1 MSTVHIK
8 LDKSFTT
15 SLNKLLKE
23 YGEEFARIEGLGEK
37 QLNLTSFIDNFVDT
51 KTVSD
56 ASIDGNANVASK
68 AVPTL
73 LNEMSKPYQK
83 LTGYNKIFY
92 ELNKKYGYKV
102 ADKWLRAQ
110 WEGWL
115 YLHDAPSASY
125 YSYCYKGEECLV
137 IKYKGELKHF
147 NFKNL
152 YDFLL
157 KNGEEERFDETIG
170 QFALFPQEVEV
181 QDFNTE
187 DDCTGWTK
195 ITRLVKHNNEKKMRF
210 IKYSNGLSQIVTED
224 HPIITTEGEK
234 PASEIT
240 EEDFVFSIKPDFFKE
255 TISSITTNLTE
266 GQKKNHFLKGQGTFS
281 LTKEL
286 GWLTG
291 MILSEGAV
299 SSSSVH
305 ITQNVDQ
312 EQYLKLLYILN
323 KYEIP
328 YSEYEPKDKKGVIRL
343 NICPYTQWIFLTMKG
358 LTSAYKALPPDYI
371 YYSNDFLD
379 GIVAGMIDGDG
390 TIDGYKHRHCQIR
403 VTSETLCHQLST
415 YLSTK
420 GIYCSD
426 RIPYIYNR
434 EGSFTQ
440 KLPMFGIGFPLTNE
454 DYFLKIDSIKIN
466 NLYEPLIRK
475 GDFKNKKYAYT
486 YGITKVIENIEYID
500 NCPIVYDITTETS
513 HFICNCILS
522 HNCYAYDLKDL
533 AEKGLYFIDN
543 FNYEPPQHLGT
554 FVDFVKE
561 FVSYCSNSTSG
572 ACGMPNL
579 IPYMYYFWKRD
590 VTNGYY
596 TRSPLD
602 YAKQHIQRLVYALN
616 QPFLRGQTQSAFTN
630 VSIFDHQYLDALF
643 GGAKFPDGSLM
654 IEELEEIMEFQKVFL
669 ETVAEIRSKNMMTFP
684 VLSISLL
691 KKDGKFKDEE
701 FARWACEHN
710 RKWNDSNFFVDSSV
724 TSLSNCCRLRNDIKD
739 LYFNSIGGTAL
750 SVGSIKVNTIN
761 LAHIA
766 LATHSEQE
774 YLTKLKEI
782 VELDL
787 QCLDVVRHII
797 MRNVEKGLLPIFSKG
812 MIDETHCYNTVGV
825 IGVYETM
832 KTFGY
837 TREDEFGNIYY
848 TEKAEDFGK
857 KIFDVIHNVK
867 NVFSIDKDYKINCE
881 AVPGESAAAKFL
893 QKDKILYPN
902 TVVEDLPLYGNQ
914 FIPLGIKTTLQER
927 IRIAAMFDS
936 FCNGGSI
943 LHINVDA
950 PFDSTEKAWDMLN
963 YVTDMGVTY
972 FAFTGKIQACE
983 KNHAFY
989 GKKCPVCGGEVA
1001 TEYSRI
1007 VGFWTPVRTYSKER
1021 KAEWKMRQWENIN
1034 E

>member
-125 YSYCYKGEECLV
+125 YSYC
-137 IKYKGELKHF
+137 F
-147 NFKNL
+147 
-152 YDFLL
+152 
-157 KNGEEERFDETIG
+157 
-170 QFALFPQEVEV
+170 
-181 QDFNTE
+181 
-187 DDCTGWTK
+187 
-195 ITRLVKHNNEKKMRF
+195 
-210 IKYSNGLSQIVTED
+210 
-224 HPIITTEGEK
+224 
-234 PASEIT
+234 
-240 EEDFVFSIKPDFFKE
+240 
-255 TISSITTNLTE
+255 
-266 GQKKNHFLKGQGTFS
+266 
-281 LTKEL
+281 
-286 GWLTG
+286 
-291 MILSEGAV
+291 
-299 SSSSVH
+299 
-305 ITQNVDQ
+305 
-312 EQYLKLLYILN
+312 
-323 KYEIP
+323 
-328 YSEYEPKDKKGVIRL
+328 
-343 NICPYTQWIFLTMKG
+343 
-358 LTSAYKALPPDYI
+358 
-371 YYSNDFLD
+371 
-379 GIVAGMIDGDG
+379 
-390 TIDGYKHRHCQIR
+390 
-403 VTSETLCHQLST
+403 
-415 YLSTK
+415 
-420 GIYCSD
+420 
-426 RIPYIYNR
+426 
-434 EGSFTQ
+434 
-440 KLPMFGIGFPLTNE
+440 
-454 DYFLKIDSIKIN
+454 
-466 NLYEPLIRK
+466 
-475 GDFKNKKYAYT
+475 
-486 YGITKVIENIEYID
+486 
-500 NCPIVYDITTETS
+500 
-513 HFICNCILS
+513 
-522 HNCYAYDLKDL
+522 AYDLKDL

-590 VTNGYY
+590 VNNGYY

-630 VSIFDHQYLDALF
+630 VSIFDHKYLDALF

-654 IEELEEIMEFQKVFL
+654 VEELEEIMKFQKVFL

-724 TSLSNCCRLRNDIKD
+724 TSLSNCCRLKNDIKD

-782 VELDL
+782 TELDL

-797 MRNVEKGLLPIFSKG
+797 LRNVEKGLLPIFSKG
-812 MIDETHCYNTVGV
+812 MIDEKHCYNTIGI

-832 KTFGY
+832 KSFGY
-837 TREDEFGNIYY
+837 TREDEFGNVFY
-848 TEKAEDFGK
+848 TEDAERFGK

-927 IRIAAMFDS
+927 IRIAAMFDG

-1034 E
+1034 G

>member
-630 VSIFDHQYLDALF
+630 VSIFDHKYLDALF

-654 IEELEEIMEFQKVFL
+654 VEELEEIMEFQKVFL
-669 ETVAEIRSKNMMTFP
+669 KTVAEIRSKNMMTFP

-724 TSLSNCCRLRNDIKD
+724 TSLSNCCRLKNDIKD

-782 VELDL
+782 TELDL

-797 MRNVEKGLLPIFSKG
+797 LRNVEKGLLPIFSKG
-812 MIDETHCYNTVGV
+812 MIDEKHCYNTIGV

-832 KTFGY
+832 KSFGY
-837 TREDEFGNIYY
+837 TREDEFGNVFY
-848 TEKAEDFGK
+848 TEDAERFGK

-867 NVFSIDKDYKINCE
+867 NVFGIDKDYKINCE

-983 KNHAFY
+983 KNHSFY

-1034 E
+1034 G

>member
-266 GQKKNHFLKGQGTFS
+266 GQKKNHFLKGQGTFP

-466 NLYEPLIRK
+466 NLYEPLVRK
-475 GDFKNKKYAYT
+475 GDFKNKKSAYT

-630 VSIFDHQYLDALF
+630 VSIFDHKYLDALF

-724 TSLSNCCRLRNDIKD
+724 TSLSNCCRLKNDIKD

-782 VELDL
+782 TELDL

-797 MRNVEKGLLPIFSKG
+797 LRNVEKGLLPIFSKG
-812 MIDETHCYNTVGV
+812 MIDEKHCYNTIGV

-832 KTFGY
+832 KSFGY
-837 TREDEFGNIYY
+837 TKEDEFGNVFY
-848 TEKAEDFGK
+848 TEDAERFGK

-867 NVFSIDKDYKINCE
+867 NVFGIDKDYKINCE

-914 FIPLGIKTTLQER
+914 FIPLGIKTKLQER

-1034 E
+1034 G

>member
-125 YSYCYKGEECLV
+125 YSYCY
-137 IKYKGELKHF
+137 
-147 NFKNL
+147 
-152 YDFLL
+152 
-157 KNGEEERFDETIG
+157 
-170 QFALFPQEVEV
+170 
-181 QDFNTE
+181 
-187 DDCTGWTK
+187 
-195 ITRLVKHNNEKKMRF
+195 
-210 IKYSNGLSQIVTED
+210 
-224 HPIITTEGEK
+224 
-234 PASEIT
+234 
-240 EEDFVFSIKPDFFKE
+240 
-255 TISSITTNLTE
+255 
-266 GQKKNHFLKGQGTFS
+266 
-281 LTKEL
+281 
-286 GWLTG
+286 
-291 MILSEGAV
+291 
-299 SSSSVH
+299 
-305 ITQNVDQ
+305 
-312 EQYLKLLYILN
+312 
-323 KYEIP
+323 
-328 YSEYEPKDKKGVIRL
+328 
-343 NICPYTQWIFLTMKG
+343 
-358 LTSAYKALPPDYI
+358 
-371 YYSNDFLD
+371 
-379 GIVAGMIDGDG
+379 
-390 TIDGYKHRHCQIR
+390 
-403 VTSETLCHQLST
+403 
-415 YLSTK
+415 
-420 GIYCSD
+420 
-426 RIPYIYNR
+426 
-434 EGSFTQ
+434 
-440 KLPMFGIGFPLTNE
+440 
-454 DYFLKIDSIKIN
+454 
-466 NLYEPLIRK
+466 
-475 GDFKNKKYAYT
+475 
-486 YGITKVIENIEYID
+486 
-500 NCPIVYDITTETS
+500 
-513 HFICNCILS
+513 
-522 HNCYAYDLKDL
+522 AYDLKDL

-630 VSIFDHQYLDALF
+630 VSIFDHKYLDALF

-654 IEELEEIMEFQKVFL
+654 VEELEEIMEFQKVFL
-669 ETVAEIRSKNMMTFP
+669 KTVAEIRSKNMMTFP

-724 TSLSNCCRLRNDIKD
+724 TSLSNCPLAGDTEILYWSDRQNKFILSPIKDVYNNNLRANKQTIKVLCNGQEITCKINKFDIPVEYEIELLNGAKIKTTANHLNKVYGRKDAVPTEELTVNDYLPYGRHPYEKSDYLTYEEGKLVGAFLGDGSYSDNGITYSLNSVTDRDFMDWMLEYIPQKYDGKCVEDLLTSSLSGGQLCTNFRIQSPYLLGLIKQFVKGDSALNKNINLRALNCSQEFRRGIIDGWYQTDGGNNNRIYTSSKDLVKSMNVIFASLGIVTKVNIDNREGRLSDNPCYTVRYYSPNGRSKLKDVYYIDKDYMWIKIKAITRCKNNSTTSYCLQVLDDTEPIFMLGNGIITHNCRLKNDIKD

-782 VELDL
+782 TELDL

-797 MRNVEKGLLPIFSKG
+797 LRNVEKGLLPIFSKG
-812 MIDETHCYNTVGV
+812 MIDEKHCYNTIGI

-832 KTFGY
+832 KSFGY
-837 TREDEFGNIYY
+837 TREDEFGNVFY
-848 TEKAEDFGK
+848 TEDAERFGK

-927 IRIAAMFDS
+927 IRIAAMFDG

-1034 E
+1034 G